1 MCDAVFVYKESNI
14 HEILLDNSPVS
25 SNYFSSFVIHQ
36 NTETL
41 PPSPRQIHCESYMMN
56 EENIVSVIL
65 QDTSGLVVGD
75 SYRFCLVLLQ
85 QKNIKR
91 DLVVGCS
98 NITKLEAFENA
109 SDDTTTDDNV
119 RLTTERNQSE
129 INAATSDSRAR
140 SNTFLFDQR
149 SAAENESLLNGQ
161 SPTSSYKLLGSVNGS
176 FLPGL
181 AVGIFITSLFVLI
194 WGATKLRNER
204 HHGTTGNSHPS
215 SMTTCYMASNSDPT
229 SLIINVPETDNRN
242 QYLKLQATTN
252 L

>member
-1 MCDAVFVYKESNI
+1 
-14 HEILLDNSPVS
+14 
-25 SNYFSSFVIHQ
+25 
-36 NTETL
+36 
-41 PPSPRQIHCESYMMN
+41 MMN
-56 EENIVSVIL
+56 EENIVNVIL
-65 QDTSGLVVGD
+65 QDTTGLVLGD

-91 DLVVGCS
+91 DLIVGCS

-109 SDDTTTDDNV
+109 LDDTTTDANV
-119 RLTTERNQSE
+119 RSAWRNQSTT
-129 INAATSDSRAR
+129 NSAASDTRLDT
-140 SNTFLFDQR
+140 NTLPFDQR
-149 SAAENESLLNGQ
+149 SAAENESLLIGQ
-161 SPTSSYKLLGSVNGS
+161 PPTTSYKLLTSVNGS

-204 HHGTTGNSHPS
+204 HHGTAGGGGSHPS